1 MMFDRTKFK
10 NAVDKFN
17 YYALKLFHS
26 EFLSLLFLISLKVVF
41 QIILLST
48 GFRWL
53 SADDYCRTVI
63 SYNWLQKPE
72 ITSGVWLPFHF
83 WLNGFFMM
91 FIKDLFVA
99 ATVISFIFS
108 TLSIFFFFKSI
119 EIAFSRRT
127 AFWSSVIFIFFP
139 FQAWLGISG
148 LPESVFFFF
157 VLGGLYFFMLWK
169 TKNQKRYLFFA
180 ALSIALSNGFRYEG
194 WLFSITLIILAS
206 IDIFKEKKLGKLFVK
221 NILIASISTVTIIWW
236 LVLNYIDNNDFFFF
250 AKETSKIYD
259 NFNTAKYLQK
269 VIQYP
274 TFIFYIAPITSFFS
288 IKVIYSNFR
297 KRELNFT
304 VLFLLYNI
312 IELMLLM
319 IQGIMGT
326 GGTNMISRYIVINAL
341 LFIPP
346 AVEQF
351 FNFRKGVTVLV
362 FSGTILTYLIWCFFY
377 PQPFREDTF
386 EVGYALKNSVLKNFL
401 EEKDKIYFEEIEG
414 YYDVFAVQTLS
425 NQPDRFILG
434 SLPELSVTEKKSKK
448 KKSAL
453 SDEELN
459 ILDIKKFI
467 DKNDIGLAI
476 VKSSSYNEKLRKI
489 SVKKEEIGDYNLFY
503 FREIK
508 SNFSDSS
515 VSNFSTKIKPLKEY
529 PDVINFGKIIAIR
542 NLTIDN
548 VNFGMNPQTVSV
560 NWFAVNKGIIDS
572 LDYEEFEFDRYQ
584 AVVELSNP
592 DNDSLVHSEIK
603 NIFSARNIEDL
614 IDKNE
619 IRTIV
624 ILKPFAL
631 LQYSLKNLKSPFES
645 GIYNMSLK
653 VRDNKYDS
661 DLIVFR
667 GDSLYNYFRLKQKS
681 GETDTLVFNISASS
695 IVKDSINYSYNLGD
709 IIAMF
714 PNTDY
719 NKLLTKK
726 NSDIYQVIM
735 RNGFQ
740 IFFSQRYTGDHFL
753 NFVFSYF

>member
-1 MMFDRTKFK
+1 MKFDKTKFK
-10 NAVDKFN
+10 GAVDKFN
-17 YYALKLFHS
+17 FYSLKLFHS
-26 EFLSLLFLISLKVVF
+26 EFLSLLFLIYLKVVF

-99 ATVISFIFS
+99 ATVITFIFS
-108 TLSIFFFFKSI
+108 TASIFFFFKSI

-148 LPESVFFFF
+148 LPEPVFFFF

-169 TKNQKRYLFFA
+169 TKNRKRYLFYA
-180 ALSIALSNGFRYEG
+180 AVSIALSNGFRYEG
-194 WLFSITLIILAS
+194 WLFSFTLILLTS
-206 IDIFKEKKLGKLFVK
+206 LDIFKEKKFTKLIFK
-221 NILIASISTVTIIWW
+221 NILIASFSLVTIFWW
-236 LVLNYIDNNDFFFF
+236 LILNYVDNNDFFFF

-259 NFNTAKYLQK
+259 NFNTAKYFQK

-297 KRELNFT
+297 KGELNLT

-312 IELMLLM
+312 IELTLLM

-351 FNFRKGVTVLV
+351 FNYKKGITVLV

-386 EVGYALKNSVLKNFL
+386 EVGYALKNSVFKNFL

-467 DKNDIGLAI
+467 DKNEIGMAI
-476 VKSSSYNEKLRKI
+476 VKSSSYSEKLAKI
-489 SVKKEEIGDYNLFY
+489 SVKKEEIGDYSLFY

-508 SNFSDSS
+508 SGISDST
-515 VSNFSTKIKPLKEY
+515 VSSFTTKIKPLKEN

-548 VNFGMNPQTVSV
+548 VNFGMNPQTVSI

-572 LDYEEFEFDRYQ
+572 LDYEEYDFDRYQ
-584 AVVELSNP
+584 AVIELSNP
-592 DNDSLVHSEIK
+592 ENDSVVHSEAK
-603 NIFSARNIEDL
+603 NIFSERNIEDL

-653 VRDNKYDS
+653 VRDNKYDT
-661 DLIVFR
+661 DLIVFK
-667 GDSLYNYFRLKQKS
+667 GDSLYNYYRLKEKS
-681 GETDTLVFNISASS
+681 GDADTLVLKISSSS

>member
-1 MMFDRTKFK
+1 MKFDK
-10 NAVDKFN
+10 NKINKILERFN
-17 YYALKLFHS
+17 YYSSKLFHS
-26 EFLSLLFLISLKVVF
+26 EFLSLLFLISLKIFF

-72 ITSGVWLPFHF
+72 ISSGVWLPFHF

-91 FIKDLFVA
+91 FIRDLFVA
-99 ATVISFIFS
+99 ATVISLIFS
-108 TLSIFFFFKSI
+108 TLSLFFFFKSI
-119 EIAFSRRT
+119 EIAFNRRT

-148 LPESVFFFF
+148 LPEPIFFFF
-157 VLGGLYFFMLWK
+157 ILGGLYFFLLWK
-169 TKNQKRYLFFA
+169 TKNQKRYLFLA
-180 ALSIALSNGFRYEG
+180 AVSIALSNGFRYEG
-194 WLFSITLIILAS
+194 WLFSITLIILVS
-206 IDIFKEKKLGKLFVK
+206 LDFFKEKKFSKLFFI
-221 NILIASISTVTIIWW
+221 NILIASVSLITIIWW
-236 LVLNYIDNNDFFFF
+236 LILNYIDNKDFFYF
-250 AKETSKIYD
+250 AKETSKIYE
-259 NFNTAKYLQK
+259 NLNTAKYLQK
-269 VIQYP
+269 IIQYP

-297 KRELNFT
+297 KKELNLT

-312 IELMLLM
+312 IELTLLI
-319 IQGIMGT
+319 IQGIIGT

-351 FNFRKGVTVLV
+351 FNYKKGLTVLA
-362 FSGTILTYLIWCFFY
+362 FTGTILTYLIWCFFY

-386 EVGYALKNSVLKNFL
+386 EVGYALRNSVLKNL
-401 EEKDKIYFEEIEG
+401 IEEKDKIYFEEIEG
-414 YYDVFAVQTLS
+414 YFDVFAIQTLS

-434 SLPELSVTEKKSKK
+434 SLPELTVTEKKSKK

-503 FREIK
+503 FRDIK
-508 SNFSDSS
+508 SNFSDST
-515 VSNFSTKIKPLKEY
+515 VNGFSNKIKPLREN
-529 PDVINFGKIIAIR
+529 PDVINFGKIIAIK

-560 NWFAVNKGIIDS
+560 DWYAVNKGIIDS
-572 LDYEEFEFDRYQ
+572 LDYEEYEFDRYQ
-584 AVVELSNP
+584 AVVELTNP
-592 DNDSLVHSEIK
+592 DNDSLVHSEVK

-614 IDKNE
+614 IEKNE
-619 IRTIV
+619 IKTII

-653 VRDNKYDS
+653 VRDNKYGN
-661 DLIVFR
+661 DLIVFK
-667 GDSLYNYFRLKQKS
+667 GDSLFNYFRLKQKS
-681 GETDTLVFNISASS
+681 DNSDTLLINISGSS

-719 NKLLTKK
+719 NKLFSKK
-726 NSDIYQVIM
+726 NSDIFQVIM